1 MTRLEHESYLAHIGS
16 ESRLFRD
23 ALTDVDPGAR
33 VPACP
38 DWSADDLLWH
48 LGGVQDFW
56 ARVVEGRPEQPTED
70 EAGQD
75 SADRPG
81 SHEGLLAFFDAS
93 HERMMTALAG
103 LPPTEPAW
111 TWSSDPADHTVGFIY
126 RRQAHEALIH
136 RVDAQQ
142 TAQQTAGTS
151 TDIDAL
157 LAADGVEECLD
168 VMYGGCPPWGSWS
181 PLPHYVRFDMSDVDE
196 SVWVQ
201 LGRFS
206 GTDPDGVSHEEEDL
220 HVVPDPGQEPDAVIE
235 AASAAAL
242 DLRLWKRGPGDDFHL
257 AGDRSM
263 VARVRAITHAPIN

>member
-16 ESRLFRD
+16 ESRLFRE
-23 ALTDVDPGAR
+23 ALTDVDPAAR

-38 DWSADDLLWH
+38 DWTADDLLWH
-48 LGGVQDFW
+48 LGTVQDWW
-56 ARVVEGRPEQPTED
+56 ARVVEGRPEQASEEEPERP
-70 EAGQD
+70 D
-75 SADRPG
+75 SHA
-81 SHEGLLAFFDAS
+81 GLLDFFDAS
-93 HERMMTALAG
+93 HERMMAALEG
-103 LPPTEPAW
+103 LAPSEPAW
-111 TWSSDPADHTVGFIY
+111 TWSSDPDDHTVGFIY

-136 RVDAQQ
+136 RVDAE
-142 TAQQTAGTS
+142 QTAGICS
-151 TDIDAL
+151 DIDAQ

-168 VMYGGCPPWGSWS
+168 VMYGGCPPWGSWN
-181 PLPHYVRFDMSDVDE
+181 PLPHYVRFDMSDVDQ

-206 GTDPDGVSHEEEDL
+206 GTDPDGVPHEEEDL

-263 VARVRAITHAPIN
+263 VSRVRAITHAPIN

>member
-1 MTRLEHESYLAHIGS
+1 MASLGGMTRLEHESYLAHIAD
-16 ESRLFRD
+16 ESRRFRE
-23 ALTDVDPGAR
+23 ALADVDPAAR

-48 LGGVQDFW
+48 LTTVQGWW
-56 ARVVEGRPEQPTED
+56 ATVLEGRP
-70 EAGQD
+70 
-75 SADRPG
+75 DRPEDDDPERPA
-81 SHEGLLAFFDAS
+81 SHADLLGAFDAS
-93 HERMMTALAG
+93 HERMMAAFEG
-103 LPPTEPAW
+103 VAPTEAAW
-111 TWSSDPADHTVGFIY
+111 TWSSDPAHHTVGFIG

-136 RVDAQQ
+136 RVDAEQC
-142 TAQQTAGTS
+142 AGTS
-151 TDIDAL
+151 TEIDAQ

-168 VMYGGCPPWGSWS
+168 VMYGGCPPWGTWS

-206 GTDPDGVSHEEEDL
+206 GTDPDGVPHEEEDL

-263 VARVRAITHAPIN
+263 VARVRAITHPPIN

>member
-16 ESRLFRD
+16 ESRLFRE
-23 ALTDVDPGAR
+23 ALTDVDPAAR

-38 DWSADDLLWH
+38 DWAADDLLWH
-48 LGGVQDFW
+48 LGSVQDFW
-56 ARVVEGRPEQPTED
+56 ARAVEGRPDKPGED

-75 SADRPG
+75 SPDRPG
-81 SHEGLLAFFDAS
+81 SHEELLTFFDAA
-93 HERMMTALAG
+93 HERLMAALEG
-103 LPPTEPAW
+103 LDPAEEAW
-111 TWSSDPADHTVGFIY
+111 TWSSDHTIGFIG

-136 RVDAQQ
+136 RVDAE
-142 TAQQTAGTS
+142 QTAGTS
-151 TDIDAL
+151 SPLDAQ
-157 LAADGVEECLD
+157 LAADGVQECLD
-168 VMYGGCPPWGSWS
+168 VIYGGCPPWGTWS

-206 GTDPDGVSHEEEDL
+206 GTDPDGVPHEEEDL

-263 VARVRAITHAPIN
+263 VARVRAITHPPIN

>member
-1 MTRLEHESYLAHIGS
+1 MTRLEPELYLAHIDS
-16 ESRLFRD
+16 ESSLFRE
-23 ALTDVDPGAR
+23 ALTDVDPAAR

-38 DWSADDLLWH
+38 DWDADDLLWH
-48 LGGVQDFW
+48 LASVQDFW
-56 ARVVEGRPEQPTED
+56 ARVVEGRPDKPAED
-70 EAGQD
+70 EAGTD
-75 SADRPG
+75 APERPG
-81 SHEGLLAFFDAS
+81 SHEGLLARFDDS
-93 HERMMTALAG
+93 HARMMTALDG
-103 LPPTEPAW
+103 LAVSEPAW
-111 TWSSDPADHTVGFIY
+111 TWSSDPDDHTIGFIL

-142 TAQQTAGTS
+142 TAGVS
-151 TDIDAL
+151 TDIDAQ
-157 LAADGVEECLD
+157 LAADGVQECLD

-220 HVVPDPGQEPDAVIE
+220 HVVADPGQEPDAVVE

-242 DLRLWKRGPGDDFHL
+242 DLRLWQRGPGDDFHL

-263 VARVRAITHAPIN
+263 VSRVRAITHHPIN